1 VRPLVVVEGSNRAF
15 GIAVGEVERSGARLV
30 KTWQQGP
37 TVTCVGVVADA
48 DDAAEALLAAVWGA
62 GLVVHAQAER
72 EVVDRLVDDLHRLGP
87 VEHRVGEPEP
97 DAVLTAEERALLELI
112 AGGATLGEAATSLH
126 LSRRTADRRL
136 ASAKRKLGATST
148 AQLVVSFRRQ

>member
-1 VRPLVVVEGSNRAF
+1 MPTTQPRLCSRP
-15 GIAVGEVERSGARLV
+15 SGA
-30 KTWQQGP
+30 
-37 TVTCVGVVADA
+37 
-48 DDAAEALLAAVWGA
+48 
-62 GLVVHAQAER
+62 LVVHAQAER